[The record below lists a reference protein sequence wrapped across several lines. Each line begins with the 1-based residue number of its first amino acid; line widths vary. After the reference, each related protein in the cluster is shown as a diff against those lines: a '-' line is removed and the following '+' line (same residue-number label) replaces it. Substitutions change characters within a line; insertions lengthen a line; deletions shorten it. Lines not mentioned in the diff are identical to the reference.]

1 MVKFIQGIV
10 DEIGK
15 PKFAYESS
23 NPDPEILKEIEDF
36 CIEDVKKALDTD
48 DKLVRDEAL
57 LPIYAAVH
65 EKFDEKFEGCEAKID
80 EIMYLVQ
87 KHVVRAWLKDEH
99 KRVDGRGIDE
109 IRPLNAEIDLLDRV
123 HGSGLFTR
131 GQTQVL
137 SITTLRPHE
146 RLPAA

>member
-1 MVKFIQGIV
+1 
-10 DEIGK
+10 
-15 PKFAYESS
+15 
-23 NPDPEILKEIEDF
+23 
-36 CIEDVKKALDTD
+36 
-48 DKLVRDEAL
+48 
-57 LPIYAAVH
+57 
-65 EKFDEKFEGCEAKID
+65 
-80 EIMYLVQ
+80 MYLVQ

-137 SITTLRPHE
+137 SITTLGPMSDCQRLDGLDE
-146 RLPAA
+146 RAGKKIYSSL